1 MVETGPQTENCN
13 FHFRQIVEDI
23 FALKRPYLHFRA
35 FVSFSVIINPS
46 YFVAEVKCILSDLK
60 EQTNQ

>member
-23 FALKRPYLHFRA
+23 VAEENFFALKRPYLHFRA
-35 FVSFSVIINPS
+35 FVSFSLIMNPT
-46 YFVAEVKCILSDLK
+46 YFVAEVKCI
-60 EQTNQ
+60 E